1 MKQNYL
7 VNIFADGRYIKS
19 YYSES
24 LSELAYTMATNREAE
39 ISVYDMNTCSFLTS
53 EQIGR
58 IVQSNSEPKKQY
70 AEVER
75 KKAKG
80 KKKIVDKKKG
90 NCAERWG
97 RPVKCVETGRV
108 YPSIR
113 ACSKEMG
120 IPHKAIWNAI
130 NSGRSRCGYHFMNVK
145 YHEIK

>member
-7 VNIFADGRYIKS
+7 VNIFSDGRYIKS

-58 IVQSNSEPKKQY
+58 IVQSNYEPKKQY
-70 AEVER
+70 VEPEKR
-75 KKAKG
+75 KEE
-80 KKKIVDKKKG
+80 KKKG
-90 NCAERWG
+90 NGKKWERSI
-97 RPVKCVETGRV
+97 KCVETGKV
-108 YPSIR
+108 YPSIKS
-113 ACSKEMG
+113 CSEAMG

-130 NSGRSRCGYHFMNVK
+130 NSGRERAGYHFVNVK
-145 YHEIK
+145 GKSKRKKAVKKKK